1 MNEGKETT
9 HEQSALY
16 FLAIDANDELLNF
29 LLTDCRHVMPKWI
42 FDVHHN
48 SQHEAIGPH
57 ADIAHC
63 GNINCGAY
71 GDVYLV
77 LPKWVRSRRAN
88 FVYQMSNL
96 SSGQVCA
103 HK

>member
-1 MNEGKETT
+1 MDEREEET
-9 HEQSALY
+9 HESVLQL
-16 FLAIDANDELLNF
+16 LAIDANDEVLKF

-42 FDVHHN
+42 FDVHYN
-48 SQHEAIGPH
+48 SRHEAIGPH
-57 ADIAHC
+57 SGIAHR

-77 LPKWVRSRRAN
+77 LLKCVRSRRADL
-88 FVYQMSNL
+88 VYQMSNL
-96 SSGQVCA
+96 SSGQVRA